1 VDHDLDHDRDRDED
15 GSSDP
20 KVRLRSDAELEA
32 QARGLAALCDV
43 LTAAGVPHLL
53 SGGTLLGAARDG
65 DFIRWDWDVEVSVRS
80 EDVTGRLDEL
90 VASAAGVGFTLAKRD
105 DAPDNLKLV
114 LEREGA
120 VFELQAYRRDGRHRT
135 RREYR
140 TEQRFFDGAT
150 TVDLRGRTYPCM
162 GPLDEYLTDRYGDW
176 RTPLRTANKSAYLA
190 PSYFRRSVLRRRV
203 GELLRAAVR
212 RAGALRGRGA
222 RQRQGRSG

>member
-1 VDHDLDHDRDRDED
+1 VDHDEN

-43 LTAAGVPHLL
+43 LAAADVAHLL

-80 EDVTGRLDEL
+80 EDVAGRLDEL
-90 VASAAGVGFTLAKRD
+90 VALALDAGFTLAQRD
-105 DAPDNLKLV
+105 DAPENLKLV
-114 LEREGA
+114 LEREGS
-120 VFELQAYRRDGRHRT
+120 VFELQAYRSAGRFRT

-150 TVDLRGRTYPCM
+150 TIELRGRTYPCM

-176 RTPLRTANKSAYLA
+176 RTPLRTADKSAYLA
-190 PSYFRRSVLRRRV
+190 PSYFRRSAARRRAAVLLRAVLRRL
-203 GELLRAAVR
+203 GGLL
-212 RAGALRGRGA
+212 GGGA
-222 RQRQGRSG
+222 RQRQGRDG